1 MVVLVDVSAVAGA
14 GEGRYADG
22 VGNPLVEDNLQ
33 GDGRWPQV
41 AVELYFEEI
50 SLYKGIDG
58 YALVLGLGE
67 TLGGDGEGHLTLL
80 EVEVDRGED
89 GHDGLGGVGRG
100 VEGAVG
106 CWDVVVEVAFGN
118 TVHIDDGCRYIR
130 SYVDDYFAP
139 GQDVSFGQIVSQ
151 EENNLYGSCL
161 SNRQFY
167 GALHRVEF
175 HLSDVSCCFIY
186 HHVLGELLG

>member
-67 TLGGDGEGHLTLL
+67 TLGGDGEGHLALL
-80 EVEVDRGED
+80 EVEVDRGENGD
-89 GHDGLGGVGRG
+89 NGLGGVG
-100 VEGAVG
+100 
-106 CWDVVVEVAFGN
+106 
-118 TVHIDDGCRYIR
+118 
-130 SYVDDYFAP
+130 
-139 GQDVSFGQIVSQ
+139 
-151 EENNLYGSCL
+151 
-161 SNRQFY
+161 
-167 GALHRVEF
+167 
-175 HLSDVSCCFIY
+175 
-186 HHVLGELLG
+186 